1 MDSSA
6 HSSDEEGK
14 AKVESDLLKVRV
26 SVETRPPAS
35 QSRTLCTKELKELKV
50 GS

>member
-14 AKVESDLLKVRV
+14 AKEESDLLKVR
-26 SVETRPPAS
+26 
-35 QSRTLCTKELKELKV
+35 ELVLKTGPLPRSPELFALK
-50 GS
+50 S